1 MSYLFA
7 LLQKKSGATKT
18 TTAIN
23 LLGALLETGATT
35 IVCDMDKEKQDS
47 IYLAENKEEL
57 SKYVISL
64 FEDNPMKKI
73 ADFRKKYQF

>member
-7 LLQKKSGATKT
+7 LLEKKSGATKT

-64 FEDNPMKKI
+64 FEV

>member
-7 LLQKKSGATKT
+7 LLEKKSGATKT

-23 LLGALLETGATT
+23 LLGALLETGATA

-64 FEDNPMKKI
+64 FEV

>member
-1 MSYLFA
+1 MKDFNHELSFCFTT
-7 LLQKKSGATKT
+7 KKGSATKT

-23 LLGALLETGATT
+23 LLGALLETGATA
-35 IVCDMDKEKQDS
+35 IVCDMDKEKPDS

-64 FEDNPMKKI
+64 FEV

>member
-64 FEDNPMKKI
+64 FEV

>member
-1 MSYLFA
+1 MSYLFS
-7 LLQKKSGATKT
+7 LLEKKSGATKT

-64 FEDNPMKKI
+64 FEV